1 MGAMTN
7 CPRAAG
13 HFSVGAPRVLVV
25 EDSETIREMVGE
37 ALTDVGYHTVGR
49 SDGNGLEE
57 ALDGLRPDL
66 VVLDVMLPGRD
77 GFDLIDVICDW
88 GDVGIVLITA
98 RDGLDDRLRG
108 LDGGADDYVIKPFEL
123 AELVSRVGAVLRRR
137 GRLPQ
142 VVQLGDLMLDAE
154 AGVAARNGRRLDLTA
169 TELRLLAFLVEQRGR
184 IVSAGQILNAVWGYD
199 AYDPNLLQGVAA
211 LVVVALL
218 LVAVSR
224 VALRPLDRLTA
235 LANDIRTGDRGRRL
249 RPDPADTELGRAAVA
264 FDGMLDALEASER
277 RAQRAADAAQ
287 RAETATRRF
296 LVDAAHELRTP
307 IAGIQVAAEQL
318 ANSASQQQ
326 GDDGAG
332 AQYRRASLLLSDA
345 RRAGRL
351 VSDML
356 DLSRID
362 AGLPLDTQDVDLAAI
377 ADAEA
382 DRAAMLA
389 PQLTVR
395 RTGLAEL
402 NVNADPT
409 RLAQI
414 LSNLLDNAR
423 RYTPPGGAITI
434 DVCLHEGAAEVT
446 VTDSGPGI
454 PDDER
459 KRIFERLV
467 RLDAGRARD
476 HGGAGLGLPIARA
489 LARAH
494 GGELVCVPH
503 DGGAQFRLRLP
514 VPPGE

>member
-108 LDGGADDYVIKPFEL
+108 LDSGADDYVIKPFEL

-249 RPDPADTELGRAAVA
+249 RPDPADTELA
-264 FDGMLDALEASER
+264 
-277 RAQRAADAAQ
+277 
-287 RAETATRRF
+287 
-296 LVDAAHELRTP
+296 
-307 IAGIQVAAEQL
+307 
-318 ANSASQQQ
+318 
-326 GDDGAG
+326 
-332 AQYRRASLLLSDA
+332 
-345 RRAGRL
+345 
-351 VSDML
+351 
-356 DLSRID
+356 
-362 AGLPLDTQDVDLAAI
+362 
-377 ADAEA
+377 
-382 DRAAMLA
+382 A
-389 PQLTVR
+389 PQ
-395 RTGLAEL
+395 
-402 NVNADPT
+402 
-409 RLAQI
+409 
-414 LSNLLDNAR
+414 
-423 RYTPPGGAITI
+423 
-434 DVCLHEGAAEVT
+434 
-446 VTDSGPGI
+446 
-454 PDDER
+454 
-459 KRIFERLV
+459 
-467 RLDAGRARD
+467 
-476 HGGAGLGLPIARA
+476 
-489 LARAH
+489 
-494 GGELVCVPH
+494 
-503 DGGAQFRLRLP
+503 
-514 VPPGE
+514 